1 MNFSLYKQMMR
12 TNMKGIIS
20 YGAGS
25 AFYILLILGI
35 YPSIAGNAE
44 DIEKMIKSMPEGF
57 LNAFGFENGLGN
69 LEDFISG
76 EYYGLIFIVILSI
89 FSVMLS
95 TKLLAKRVDQG
106 SMAYILSA
114 PTTRGKVAFTQ
125 AAVLTT
131 GLLIIMAV
139 TTAAG
144 LAGYHLMLGGDYD
157 FNVSRFLVL
166 NLLGFLLFFA
176 VGGISFLFS
185 AISNDEKR
193 ALGLSGGI
201 TFLFFSFD
209 LLGKLSEKTEWLRSL
224 SVFSLFRPGDIVN
237 GSADIAQV
245 SLVLAA
251 VGFAAFALSI
261 LILKSA
267 TCRCKI
273 KTPLPIRNG
282 VCFSIIFYS
291 TTRLT
296 TPLKAFFQ
304 YGLLIESTDTPREL
318 LSFRNVP
325 LPR

>member
-1 MNFSLYKQMMR
+1 MNLSLYKQMLR
-12 TNMKGIIS
+12 TNMKGIMS
-20 YGAGS
+20 YGVGS

-224 SVFSLFRPGDIVN
+224 SVFSLFRPDDIVN
-237 GSADIAQV
+237 GSTDIAQV

-261 LILKSA
+261 LIFKKRDL
-267 TCRCKI
+267 
-273 KTPLPIRNG
+273 PL
-282 VCFSIIFYS
+282 
-291 TTRLT
+291 
-296 TPLKAFFQ
+296 
-304 YGLLIESTDTPREL
+304 
-318 LSFRNVP
+318 
-325 LPR
+325 

>member
-25 AFYILLILGI
+25 TFYILLILGI

-69 LEDFISG
+69 LEDFMSG

-95 TKLLAKRVDQG
+95 TKLLAKLVDQG

-209 LLGKLSEKTEWLRSL
+209 LLGKLSEKTEWMRSL

-261 LILKSA
+261 LIFKKRDL
-267 TCRCKI
+267 
-273 KTPLPIRNG
+273 PL
-282 VCFSIIFYS
+282 
-291 TTRLT
+291 
-296 TPLKAFFQ
+296 
-304 YGLLIESTDTPREL
+304 
-318 LSFRNVP
+318 
-325 LPR
+325 

>member
-1 MNFSLYKQMMR
+1 MNLSLYKQMLR
-12 TNMKGIIS
+12 TNMKGIMS
-20 YGAGS
+20 YAVGS

-69 LEDFISG
+69 LEDFMSG

-95 TKLLAKRVDQG
+95 TKLLAKLVDQG

-144 LAGYHLMLGGDYD
+144 LAGYHLMLDGDYD

-245 SLVLAA
+245 SFVLAA

-261 LILKSA
+261 LIFKKRDL
-267 TCRCKI
+267 
-273 KTPLPIRNG
+273 PL
-282 VCFSIIFYS
+282 
-291 TTRLT
+291 
-296 TPLKAFFQ
+296 
-304 YGLLIESTDTPREL
+304 
-318 LSFRNVP
+318 
-325 LPR
+325 

>member
-1 MNFSLYKQMMR
+1 MNLSLYKQMLR
-12 TNMKGIIS
+12 TNMKGIMS
-20 YGAGS
+20 NGVGS

-237 GSADIAQV
+237 GSTDIAQV

-261 LILKSA
+261 LIFKKRDL
-267 TCRCKI
+267 
-273 KTPLPIRNG
+273 PL
-282 VCFSIIFYS
+282 
-291 TTRLT
+291 
-296 TPLKAFFQ
+296 
-304 YGLLIESTDTPREL
+304 
-318 LSFRNVP
+318 
-325 LPR
+325 

>member
-1 MNFSLYKQMMR
+1 
-12 TNMKGIIS
+12 
-20 YGAGS
+20 
-25 AFYILLILGI
+25 
-35 YPSIAGNAE
+35 
-44 DIEKMIKSMPEGF
+44 MIKSMPEGF

-237 GSADIAQV
+237 GSTDITQV

-261 LILKSA
+261 LIFKKRDL
-267 TCRCKI
+267 
-273 KTPLPIRNG
+273 PL
-282 VCFSIIFYS
+282 
-291 TTRLT
+291 
-296 TPLKAFFQ
+296 
-304 YGLLIESTDTPREL
+304 
-318 LSFRNVP
+318 
-325 LPR
+325 

>member
-1 MNFSLYKQMMR
+1 M
-12 TNMKGIIS
+12 
-20 YGAGS
+20 
-25 AFYILLILGI
+25 
-35 YPSIAGNAE
+35 
-44 DIEKMIKSMPEGF
+44 
-57 LNAFGFENGLGN
+57 
-69 LEDFISG
+69 
-76 EYYGLIFIVILSI
+76 
-89 FSVMLS
+89 
-95 TKLLAKRVDQG
+95 
-106 SMAYILSA
+106 
-114 PTTRGKVAFTQ
+114 AFTQ

-237 GSADIAQV
+237 GSTDIAQV

-261 LILKSA
+261 LIFKKRDL
-267 TCRCKI
+267 
-273 KTPLPIRNG
+273 PL
-282 VCFSIIFYS
+282 
-291 TTRLT
+291 
-296 TPLKAFFQ
+296 
-304 YGLLIESTDTPREL
+304 
-318 LSFRNVP
+318 
-325 LPR
+325 

>member
-1 MNFSLYKQMMR
+1 
-12 TNMKGIIS
+12 MKGIMS
-20 YGAGS
+20 YGVGS

-224 SVFSLFRPGDIVN
+224 SVFSLFRPDDIVN
-237 GSADIAQV
+237 GSTDIAQV

-261 LILKSA
+261 LIFKKRDL
-267 TCRCKI
+267 
-273 KTPLPIRNG
+273 PL
-282 VCFSIIFYS
+282 
-291 TTRLT
+291 
-296 TPLKAFFQ
+296 
-304 YGLLIESTDTPREL
+304 
-318 LSFRNVP
+318 
-325 LPR
+325 

>member
-1 MNFSLYKQMMR
+1 MNLSLYKQMLR
-12 TNMKGIIS
+12 TNMKGIMS
-20 YGAGS
+20 YGVGS

-125 AAVLTT
+125 ATVLTT

-237 GSADIAQV
+237 GSTDIAQV

-261 LILKSA
+261 LIFKKRDL
-267 TCRCKI
+267 
-273 KTPLPIRNG
+273 PL
-282 VCFSIIFYS
+282 
-291 TTRLT
+291 
-296 TPLKAFFQ
+296 
-304 YGLLIESTDTPREL
+304 
-318 LSFRNVP
+318 
-325 LPR
+325 

>member
-1 MNFSLYKQMMR
+1 MNLSLYKQMLR
-12 TNMKGIIS
+12 TNMKGIMS
-20 YGAGS
+20 YGVGS

-35 YPSIAGNAE
+35 YPSISGNAE

-237 GSADIAQV
+237 GSTDIAQV

-261 LILKSA
+261 LIFKKRDL
-267 TCRCKI
+267 
-273 KTPLPIRNG
+273 PL
-282 VCFSIIFYS
+282 
-291 TTRLT
+291 
-296 TPLKAFFQ
+296 
-304 YGLLIESTDTPREL
+304 
-318 LSFRNVP
+318 
-325 LPR
+325 

>member
-1 MNFSLYKQMMR
+1 MYLSLYKQMLR
-12 TNMKGIIS
+12 TNMKGIMS
-20 YGAGS
+20 YGVGS

-237 GSADIAQV
+237 GSTDIAQV

-261 LILKSA
+261 LIFKKRDL
-267 TCRCKI
+267 
-273 KTPLPIRNG
+273 PL
-282 VCFSIIFYS
+282 
-291 TTRLT
+291 
-296 TPLKAFFQ
+296 
-304 YGLLIESTDTPREL
+304 
-318 LSFRNVP
+318 
-325 LPR
+325 

>member
-1 MNFSLYKQMMR
+1 MNLSLYKQMLR
-12 TNMKGIIS
+12 TNMKGIMS
-20 YGAGS
+20 YGVGS

-76 EYYGLIFIVILSI
+76 EYYGLIFIVTLSI

-237 GSADIAQV
+237 GSTDIAQV

-261 LILKSA
+261 LIFKKRDL
-267 TCRCKI
+267 
-273 KTPLPIRNG
+273 PL
-282 VCFSIIFYS
+282 
-291 TTRLT
+291 
-296 TPLKAFFQ
+296 
-304 YGLLIESTDTPREL
+304 
-318 LSFRNVP
+318 
-325 LPR
+325 

>member
-1 MNFSLYKQMMR
+1 MNLSLYKQMLR
-12 TNMKGIIS
+12 TNMKGIMS
-20 YGAGS
+20 YAVGS

-69 LEDFISG
+69 LEDFMSG

-95 TKLLAKRVDQG
+95 TKLLAKLVDQG

-131 GLLIIMAV
+131 GLLIIMAM

-144 LAGYHLMLGGDYD
+144 LAGYHLMLDGDYD

-166 NLLGFLLFFA
+166 NLIGFLLFFA

-261 LILKSA
+261 LIFKKRDL
-267 TCRCKI
+267 
-273 KTPLPIRNG
+273 PL
-282 VCFSIIFYS
+282 
-291 TTRLT
+291 
-296 TPLKAFFQ
+296 
-304 YGLLIESTDTPREL
+304 
-318 LSFRNVP
+318 
-325 LPR
+325 

>member
-1 MNFSLYKQMMR
+1 
-12 TNMKGIIS
+12 
-20 YGAGS
+20 
-25 AFYILLILGI
+25 
-35 YPSIAGNAE
+35 
-44 DIEKMIKSMPEGF
+44 
-57 LNAFGFENGLGN
+57 
-69 LEDFISG
+69 
-76 EYYGLIFIVILSI
+76 
-89 FSVMLS
+89 
-95 TKLLAKRVDQG
+95 
-106 SMAYILSA
+106 
-114 PTTRGKVAFTQ
+114 
-125 AAVLTT
+125 TT

-209 LLGKLSEKTEWLRSL
+209 LLGKLSEKTEWMRSL

-261 LILKSA
+261 LIFKKRDL
-267 TCRCKI
+267 
-273 KTPLPIRNG
+273 PL
-282 VCFSIIFYS
+282 
-291 TTRLT
+291 
-296 TPLKAFFQ
+296 
-304 YGLLIESTDTPREL
+304 
-318 LSFRNVP
+318 
-325 LPR
+325 

>member
-1 MNFSLYKQMMR
+1 MNLSLYKQMLR
-12 TNMKGIIS
+12 TNMKGIMS
-20 YGAGS
+20 YGVGS

-209 LLGKLSEKTEWLRSL
+209 LLSKLSEKTEWLRSL
-224 SVFSLFRPGDIVN
+224 SVFSLFRPDDIVN
-237 GSADIAQV
+237 GSTDIAQV

-261 LILKSA
+261 LIFKKRDL
-267 TCRCKI
+267 
-273 KTPLPIRNG
+273 PL
-282 VCFSIIFYS
+282 
-291 TTRLT
+291 
-296 TPLKAFFQ
+296 
-304 YGLLIESTDTPREL
+304 
-318 LSFRNVP
+318 
-325 LPR
+325 

>member
-1 MNFSLYKQMMR
+1 MNLSLYKQMLR
-12 TNMKGIIS
+12 TNMKGIMS
-20 YGAGS
+20 YGVGS

-237 GSADIAQV
+237 GSTDIAQV

-251 VGFAAFALSI
+251 LGFAAFALSI
-261 LILKSA
+261 LIFKKRDL
-267 TCRCKI
+267 
-273 KTPLPIRNG
+273 PL
-282 VCFSIIFYS
+282 
-291 TTRLT
+291 
-296 TPLKAFFQ
+296 
-304 YGLLIESTDTPREL
+304 
-318 LSFRNVP
+318 
-325 LPR
+325 

>member
-1 MNFSLYKQMMR
+1 MNLSLYKQMLR
-12 TNMKGIIS
+12 TNMKGIMS
-20 YGAGS
+20 YAVGS

-69 LEDFISG
+69 LEDFMSG

-95 TKLLAKRVDQG
+95 TKLLAKLVDQG

-144 LAGYHLMLGGDYD
+144 LAGYHLMLDGDYD

-237 GSADIAQV
+237 GRADIAQV

-261 LILKSA
+261 LIFKKRDL
-267 TCRCKI
+267 
-273 KTPLPIRNG
+273 PL
-282 VCFSIIFYS
+282 
-291 TTRLT
+291 
-296 TPLKAFFQ
+296 
-304 YGLLIESTDTPREL
+304 
-318 LSFRNVP
+318 
-325 LPR
+325 

>member
-1 MNFSLYKQMMR
+1 MNLSLYKQMLR
-12 TNMKGIIS
+12 TNMKGIMS
-20 YGAGS
+20 YGVGS

-44 DIEKMIKSMPEGF
+44 DIEKMIKLMPEGF

-237 GSADIAQV
+237 GSTDIAQV

-261 LILKSA
+261 LIFKKRDL
-267 TCRCKI
+267 
-273 KTPLPIRNG
+273 PL
-282 VCFSIIFYS
+282 
-291 TTRLT
+291 
-296 TPLKAFFQ
+296 
-304 YGLLIESTDTPREL
+304 
-318 LSFRNVP
+318 
-325 LPR
+325 

>member
-1 MNFSLYKQMMR
+1 MNLSLYKQMLR
-12 TNMKGIIS
+12 TNMKGIMS
-20 YGAGS
+20 YGVGS

-57 LNAFGFENGLGN
+57 LNSFGFENGLGN

-237 GSADIAQV
+237 GSTDIAQV

-261 LILKSA
+261 LIFKKRDL
-267 TCRCKI
+267 
-273 KTPLPIRNG
+273 PL
-282 VCFSIIFYS
+282 
-291 TTRLT
+291 
-296 TPLKAFFQ
+296 
-304 YGLLIESTDTPREL
+304 
-318 LSFRNVP
+318 
-325 LPR
+325 